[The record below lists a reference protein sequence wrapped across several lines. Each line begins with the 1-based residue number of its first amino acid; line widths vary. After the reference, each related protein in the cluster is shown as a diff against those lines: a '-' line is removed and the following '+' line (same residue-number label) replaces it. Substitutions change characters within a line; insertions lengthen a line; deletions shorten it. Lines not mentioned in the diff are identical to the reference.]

1 MKYFSAPALLA
12 LAVTLGFTAIH
23 GHAHAQG
30 AVKICDKAKMPEL
43 KFLECEG
50 GRLRNEGHRL
60 ARQAKIQI
68 TEGQRI
74 VADCQRLDDKEAAR
88 DCNLLSSDLIE
99 DAAFKQAESAGL
111 LDEADRMDARA
122 NDLRKAATDQRRA
135 KAREKR

>member
-1 MKYFSAPALLA
+1 MKYFSALVLPVIAL
-12 LAVTLGFTAIH
+12 TLGL
-23 GHAHAQG
+23 GVHAYAEG
-30 AVKICDKAKMPEL
+30 PVRMCDKAKMPEL

-74 VADCQRLDDKEAAR
+74 VADCERLEDEAAAR

-111 LDEADRMDARA
+111 LNEADRMDARA
-122 NDLRKAATDQRRA
+122 ADLRKAKA
-135 KAREKR
+135 KR